1 MRLEKVR
8 LLGLGAVG
16 APIAVALEGIGDFAI
31 LLDEGRVR
39 RYEEDG
45 CTVNGVRHDFA
56 IDRTDTPADLVII
69 ACKNNDLAE
78 ALDTIAPHVGEE
90 TAIMSLLNGI
100 ESEEVLA
107 SRFGWGHMV
116 HSFITGLSSVREG
129 RSIDCFSPGGGIV
142 VFNERGGG
150 RSGRIDAIAQLFDR
164 AGIRYEIPEDI
175 IHEMWWKFAFNVCIN
190 TLSAIMDLDYSQMNG
205 NADFQR
211 LVRMMAKEI
220 APVARAEGVAFTAS
234 DEEKFFRILAQ
245 LDGNGRTSMLQDID
259 AGRETE
265 NRFLAQSLTALARRH
280 GIATPCC
287 DFAAAMVEAR
297 SHARKAE

>member
-16 APIAVALEGIGDFAI
+16 APIAVALEGICDFAI
-31 LLDEGRVR
+31 LLDEGRIR
-39 RYEEDG
+39 RYEEEG
-45 CTVNGVRHDFA
+45 RTVNGVRHDFA

-78 ALDTIAPHVGEE
+78 ALDTLAPHVGEE

-107 SRFGWGHMV
+107 SRFGWGHII

-142 VFNERGGG
+142 VFNERDGGC
-150 RSGRIDAIAQLFDR
+150 SGRIDAIAQLFDR
-164 AGIRYEIPEDI
+164 AGIRYEIPDDI

-211 LVRMMAKEI
+211 LVRMMAREI

-280 GIATPCC
+280 GIVTPCC
-287 DFAAAMVEAR
+287 DFAAAMVEAK